1 MSIFEDFRKN
11 ITEFTE
17 NAAKK
22 SSEVIETQKLKMR
35 KSSLESDLRDCYVAL
50 GRLYEKELAQCC
62 NDDSD
67 EGKLVNKIASIRK
80 SMVDIDAQLRNIK
93 GVVRCPKC
101 GRNISD
107 QYDFCP
113 KCGAPVKTAQETDEE
128 PVDEHVDNEIINNIE
143 KEEQE

>member
-1 MSIFEDFRKN
+1 MSIFEDFKKN
-11 ITEFTE
+11 ITDFTE

-22 SSEVIETQKLKMR
+22 SSEVIEIQKLKMR

-50 GRLYEKELAQCC
+50 GRLYEKVLTPCGD
-62 NDDSD
+62 DDSD
-67 EGKLVNKIASIRK
+67 EGKLVNKIISIRK

-113 KCGAPVKTAQETDEE
+113 KCGAAVKAEQEMSEQPAEE
-128 PVDEHVDNEIINNIE
+128 SVDNETLNNIE